1 MLVGMEPRPSL
12 THSQEKHMTHVLRAH
27 GLFPTAIEAV
37 GRMQQGLCD
46 EMRTAGGDDA
56 FQVWEDLMEVDRLQ
70 KALDGGACLTTHQR
84 RVLVAACTLRKGAL
98 NVVRPGALAQRVM
111 DDCDKIIELI
121 G

>member
-1 MLVGMEPRPSL
+1 MEPHGTL

-37 GRMQQGLCD
+37 GRMQQ
-46 EMRTAGGDDA
+46 RFIDDLRGPDAIEA
-56 FQVWEDLMEVDRLQ
+56 FNWLQEVDALQ
-70 KALDGGACLTTHQR
+70 AALDRGQCLGTEER
-84 RVLVAACTLRKGAL
+84 GMLINCVIARKAAL
-98 NVVRPGALAQRVM
+98 NVVNPGALAQRVM